1 MNTQCFFCGGAAH
14 PATGCQYTENVIACG
29 PCTRTAWTWVKGF
42 TNQKGRRNGPSFY
55 EHVNRIAP
63 PVHIEPEER

>member
-1 MNTQCFFCGGAAH
+1 MLLLRRRSAPSDGLPVHRERHRLRAVHAH
-14 PATGCQYTENVIACG
+14 GVE
-29 PCTRTAWTWVKGF
+29 WVKGF